1 MFSVVFPGQ
10 GSQKLGMAKE
20 FFEKFELVKKL
31 FHEADEILNLPISK
45 IIFEG
50 SESELNLTENTQPA
64 IFLTSYSIFK
74 VMHKEFGINLKN
86 AQFIAGHSL
95 GEYSALC
102 CYDALS
108 FQETLKI
115 LKKRGKSMQDAVP
128 PNEGGMLAVLGSE
141 IKIVEDIIKTKHN
154 NCFIANDNSPQQIVV
169 SGLKKNLD
177 LFSEDLN
184 KSKIKNIKLNVS
196 APFHCNLMKSATE
209 NMREE
214 INNLDI
220 KELKNPIISNYSAKP
235 SLNGNDIKKLLIL
248 QIEGRVRWLES
259 VEFMINQGTKNFIEI
274 GPGKVLSGLVKR
286 INKNI
291 NMVSINTEDDIKKI
305 ELNV

>member
-10 GSQKLGMAKE
+10 GSQKLGMAKA
-20 FFEKFELVKKL
+20 FFDKFELVKKL

-50 SESELNLTENTQPA
+50 PESELNLTENTQPA

-74 VMHKEFGINLKN
+74 VIHKEFGLNLKN
-86 AQFIAGHSL
+86 AKFIAGHSL

-108 FQETLKI
+108 FEETLKI
-115 LKKRGKSMQDAVP
+115 LKKRGRSMQEAIP

-141 IKIVEDIIKTKHN
+141 IKIIEDIIKTKHN
-154 NCFIANDNSPQQIVV
+154 NCFIANDNSPQQIVI

-177 LFSEDLN
+177 LFSDDLN

-196 APFHCNLMKSATE
+196 APFHCNLMKIATE

-291 NMVSINTEDDIKKI
+291 NMISINSEDDIKKI
-305 ELNV
+305 NLNV

>member
-20 FFEKFELVKKL
+20 FFDKFELVKKL

-50 SESELNLTENTQPA
+50 PESELNLTENTQPA

-74 VMHKEFGINLKN
+74 VIHKEFGLNLKK
-86 AQFIAGHSL
+86 AKFIAGHSL

-108 FQETLKI
+108 FEETLKI
-115 LKKRGKSMQDAVP
+115 LKKRGKSMQDAIP
-128 PNEGGMLAVLGSE
+128 PNQGSMLAILGSE
-141 IKIVEDIIKTKHN
+141 IKIIEDIIKTKHN

-169 SGLKKNLD
+169 SGLKKNID
-177 LFSEDLN
+177 LFSDDLN

-209 NMREE
+209 NMREQ

-291 NMVSINTEDDIKKI
+291 NMVSINNEDDIKKI
-305 ELNV
+305 DLNV